1 MKPLKVDRIIR
12 RREALKARLETKA
25 ADPARDDTLRNIL
38 DKPSP
43 PDHLREVERLSPI
56 LLQRTTMES
65 GGTSSHRLTGLGAS
79 SICSSI
85 SKCSSSSSSSSSCRR
100 GSNNRS
106 SASTFASSLTRQSS
120 KLAFLPSPPPS
131 SSSSLAKIDSYNLAN
146 IDSYNEAQTLPLV
159 QNRLN
164 ISSPPT
170 VTETHDAD
178 KKFVISNS
186 RFVKPAGHLSPT
198 TTAVVGGVKVAEA
211 VPGCNGPIVIPV
223 SQRILIGAKRPAPT
237 CKRTKPTEPSKSTVS

>member
-25 ADPARDDTLRNIL
+25 ADPARDDTLRNIR

-65 GGTSSHRLTGLGAS
+65 GGTSSHRLTSL
-79 SICSSI
+79 
-85 SKCSSSSSSSSSCRR
+85 CSSSSSSNSSCRR
-100 GSNNRS
+100 GGNNRS

>member
-65 GGTSSHRLTGLGAS
+65 GGTSSHRLTSL
-79 SICSSI
+79 
-85 SKCSSSSSSSSSCRR
+85 CSSSSSSNSSCRR
-100 GSNNRS
+100 GGNNRS